1 MRKIWSYGLVLMMT
15 SHVLWGQNAD
25 PKKNAR
31 LKVDSLKKEIKNTKN
46 HHYGFFRSL
55 ATEVSKLD
63 SIEAISESEKISKR
77 LSRSNILL
85 FKVMAHGLPAY
96 VLYHKAL
103 YEEAIKYLKAAIAIA
118 QKNKLIALEAEM
130 YHDLGH
136 VQNAIKDDN
145 SIKSFLASYEKFLSI
160 KKNSKAANSM
170 YQAAFLQYRSE
181 IPLDKQRASFQTVIR
196 LAHPDSIYHRHII
209 NSRTALAMIHMGRRE
224 YKDAEKELMKAMKIS
239 VARKDSA
246 WIGIL
251 SGNFSQLYEAN
262 EEYDKALKYLETD
275 LRLSKKNME
284 RQSLAYVYSSFADIF
299 FKKKNYAKAKIY
311 YDSCRIESS
320 YDKYRKEKTSLYK
333 PLQQAYNGLA
343 KVFAAQS
350 NFAQAYKYKSLASA
364 VKDSI
369 HRKRFRSKI
378 NQVQSAYYLDKKKKE
393 VLLLTKEKALNKA
406 TIQRQ
411 NFLNIATGVGLV
423 AMLLFAVVLYRNN
436 QERKKKNYLLESQQ
450 QEIVTQN
457 EELHQQQEEILA
469 QQEFVEQ
476 QNRELTRTNVQIK
489 NSISAA
495 KLIQEAILPYQTQ
508 LDDLL
513 RDYFIIYRPK
523 DVVSGDF
530 FWLNKINKKTF
541 LIAADCTGHGVPGA
555 FMSLICNTLFDKII
569 RVWRVEDTVKILEHA
584 QHEIQMLLRQK
595 ELGYANGMDVA
606 VLVMEEIGENRVK
619 VRFTGAK
626 RPMYFITKGHK
637 QLQEIRGD
645 RVSIGGC
652 PRKDKVCFTEHEVAL
667 EKGSLIYVGSD
678 GYADQNDIK
687 RKAYTTRRLKKFL
700 EEVSQ
705 KPIKDQG
712 ILLEQSLEEHMRN
725 TEQRDDIMLIGLR
738 LS

>member
-1 MRKIWSYGLVLMMT
+1 MRKIWSYGLILMMI
-15 SHVLWGQNAD
+15 SHVLWGQDAD

-46 HHYGFFRSL
+46 HNYGFFRTL
-55 ATEVSKLD
+55 AGEVSKLD
-63 SIEAISESEKISKR
+63 SVEVISESEKISKR
-77 LSRSNILL
+77 LSRSDIPLL
-85 FKVMAHGLPAY
+85 KVMAYGLPAY
-96 VLYHKAL
+96 VLYHKGI
-103 YEEAIKYLKAAIAIA
+103 YEEAIKPLKEGIAIA
-118 QKNKLIALEAEM
+118 QKNNLIALEAEM

-136 VQNAIKDDN
+136 IQNAIKDDN

-160 KKNSKAANSM
+160 NKNSKAAKSM
-170 YQAAFLQYRSE
+170 YEVALLQYQSE
-181 IPLDKQRASFQTVIR
+181 IPIAKQRTAFQTAIR
-196 LAHPDSIYHRHII
+196 LAHPDSIYHRNII
-209 NSRTALAMIHMGRRE
+209 NSRTALAMMHMGRRE
-224 YKDAEKELMKAMKIS
+224 YKEAEKELIAAMDIS
-239 VARKDSA
+239 VAKKDSA

-262 EEYDKALKYLETD
+262 KEYDKALKYLETD

-284 RQSLAYVYSSFADIF
+284 RQSLAYVYSSFADIY

-311 YDSCRIESS
+311 YDSCRIEST
-320 YDKYRKEKTSLYK
+320 YDKYRKQKTTLHT
-333 PLQQAYNGLA
+333 PLQRAYNGLA
-343 KVFAAQS
+343 RIFAAQ
-350 NFAQAYKYKSLASA
+350 NDFAQAYKYKSWASA
-364 VKDSI
+364 VKDTI
-369 HRKRFRSKI
+369 QRKRLRSKI
-378 NQVQSAYYLDKKKKE
+378 NQVQSAYNLDKKKKE

-411 NFLNIATGVGLV
+411 NLLNIATGVGLV
-423 AMLLFAVVLYRNN
+423 VMLLFAVFLYRNN

-508 LDDLL
+508 LTDLL

-584 QHEIQMLLRQK
+584 QHEIQILLRQQ

-606 VLVMEEIGENRVK
+606 VLVMEDVDENQVK
-619 VRFTGAK
+619 IQFTGAK

-645 RVSIGGC
+645 RVSIGGR
-652 PRKDKVCFTEHEVAL
+652 PRKDKICFTEHEVIL

-678 GYADQNDIK
+678 GYADQNDVK
-687 RKAYTTRRLKKFL
+687 RKAYTTRRLKKYL
-700 EEVSQ
+700 EEVSE

-712 ILLEQSLEEHMRN
+712 TLLEQSLEEHMRD

-738 LS
+738 LN